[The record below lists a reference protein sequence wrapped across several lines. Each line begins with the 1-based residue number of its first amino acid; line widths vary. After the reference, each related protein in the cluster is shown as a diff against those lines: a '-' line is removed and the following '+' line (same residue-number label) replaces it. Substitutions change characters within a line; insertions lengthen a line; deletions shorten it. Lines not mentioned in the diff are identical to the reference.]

1 MSGPNPLHH
10 TDLIFTNATI
20 ELKTALTELKRSN
33 LSITNRLHSIARD
46 ATFTA
51 SIASAFKLPLLAN
64 ERCGSWYILPA
75 SKAGSAYFKSTDGH
89 HGEWSFSLR
98 RLNLQVL
105 DVVGENG
112 GYVAVLSFFSHLL
125 CVYWYVGLCM
135 NGLRLCRCII
145 VDSTRRGKSMSDAL
159 AKTIPIW
166 ISVLNRVAL
175 PEQRQC
181 HELETPESVVSG
193 SEHAQIEDRIPAF
206 VSALAG
212 LNLDIP
218 TVQEKLGGRPLQPI
232 WVTPSTNLVAAVEAV
247 DEACH
252 PVVLCTASSRDSEN
266 LHHVTNYVQGA
277 ADDAESWALGLDA
290 ATFWQNSEEL
300 LSASEDQ
307 LPGLI
312 GRLVAE
318 RQVQQGVVRQPTLV
332 RPTSQVWIANT
343 AVTNADCSGFDVV
356 IRCDS
361 HITDALAT
369 PSKERYIHLVC
380 STGKVG
386 SRQLRTELTKL
397 ERLSELLRPESKIL
411 VACQT
416 GKDISVG
423 VTLAVICR
431 FCDDSGK
438 LLAQQNQTSIG
449 DQQALTK
456 AVIKRR
462 LSWIMISMP
471 DASPSRATLQS
482 VNAFLLG

>member
-112 GYVAVLSFFSHLL
+112 G
-125 CVYWYVGLCM
+125 
-135 NGLRLCRCII
+135 CII